1 MEDIEERENG
11 GTPPIIQTMRAALAF
26 WVKEYIYYEEIEK
39 REQLY
44 INKALKRLM
53 PNPNIEILGNLST
66 KRQAIL
72 SFVIFSTTNVTKILS
87 GSFVATLLNDVFGI
101 QARGGCAC
109 AGPYG
114 HDLLN
119 INESQSLAVRSAIQ
133 EVKTFSMSQRF
144 YNFLK
149 K

>member
-26 WVKEYIYYEEIEK
+26 WVKEYINYEEIEK

>member
-1 MEDIEERENG
+1 
-11 GTPPIIQTMRAALAF
+11 
-26 WVKEYIYYEEIEK
+26 
-39 REQLY
+39 
-44 INKALKRLM
+44 M

-133 EVKTFSMSQRF
+133 EVKTFSTSQS
-144 YNFLK
+144 NFIIFLRNK
-149 K
+149 ELRI